1 MRKITN
7 YMLVAGQGP
16 NALAAAVKEKIDVG
30 WQPKGNMQV
39 STSGYSYIQVMVKYE
54 EKSFDDSYI
63 CGPD

>member
-1 MRKITN
+1 MVIT
-7 YMLVAGQGP
+7 AQGP
-16 NALAAAVKEKIDVG
+16 AALAKLVKEKIDVG